1 MRPLQASFVMIVL
14 CENCSNP
21 LKQQASKG
29 WVGVVREAMKRG
41 LC

>member
-21 LKQQASKG
+21 LKQQG
-29 WVGVVREAMKRG
+29 LVGVVREAMKRG